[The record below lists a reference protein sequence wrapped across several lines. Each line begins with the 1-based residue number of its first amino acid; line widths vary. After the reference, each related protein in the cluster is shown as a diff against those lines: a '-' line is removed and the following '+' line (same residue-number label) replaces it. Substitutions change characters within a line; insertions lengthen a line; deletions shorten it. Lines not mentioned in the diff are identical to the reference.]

1 MFLARGADSAPSC
14 GVSMA
19 EHGDDSAL
27 RNTLVHVTQAI
38 RVLDVGSLTRRR
50 ALTSLESVN
59 ARRVSSWLLIAV
71 TVFVVF
77 GHVCALPV
85 HVHAGAVTTHAED
98 HPEHGDEA
106 SHGGSC
112 EALRASPS
120 VALPALP
127 AVRLD
132 IALLIALPAEVAALP
147 VGASESP
154 PLFLLH
160 AVLRI

>member
-1 MFLARGADSAPSC
+1 
-14 GVSMA
+14 VK
-19 EHGDDSAL
+19 
-27 RNTLVHVTQAI
+27 
-38 RVLDVGSLTRRR
+38 
-50 ALTSLESVN
+50 
-59 ARRVSSWLLIAV
+59 ARRLSSWLLIGVAA
-71 TVFVVF
+71 FVVF

-98 HPEHGDEA
+98 HPEHGTDGA

-112 EALRASPS
+112 EALRATPNIA
-120 VALPALP
+120 VPALP

-132 IALLIALPAEVAALP
+132 VDLLMALLTEVAAAP
-147 VGASESP
+147 AVPDESP

>member
-1 MFLARGADSAPSC
+1 
-14 GVSMA
+14 
-19 EHGDDSAL
+19 
-27 RNTLVHVTQAI
+27 VTQAI
-38 RVLDVGSLTRRR
+38 RVPDVRSLTRRR

-71 TVFVVF
+71 SVFVVF

-98 HPEHGDEA
+98 HPEHGGDEA
-106 SHGGSC
+106 PHGGSC